1 MPEVTAGDAH
11 LALCAAVRG
20 HLMPE
25 VTAGGRPSCSVCC
38 CEGPS
43 DA

>member
-25 VTAGGRPSCSVCC
+25 VTAGTPILLCVLL
-38 CEGPS
+38 
-43 DA
+43 